1 MLNTALTMLVIFIG
15 LEPRLLYRVLEH
27 SCCHVPADAGFL
39 FAEAAVIRVTLCNK
53 LVQHNS
59 TVFLGNQ
66 ALVQQRQEIF
76 RLLWNKNVQG
86 C

>member
-1 MLNTALTMLVIFIG
+1 
-15 LEPRLLYRVLEH
+15 
-27 SCCHVPADAGFL
+27 
-39 FAEAAVIRVTLCNK
+39 
-53 LVQHNS
+53 VQHNS
-59 TVFLGNQ
+59 IVFLGNP